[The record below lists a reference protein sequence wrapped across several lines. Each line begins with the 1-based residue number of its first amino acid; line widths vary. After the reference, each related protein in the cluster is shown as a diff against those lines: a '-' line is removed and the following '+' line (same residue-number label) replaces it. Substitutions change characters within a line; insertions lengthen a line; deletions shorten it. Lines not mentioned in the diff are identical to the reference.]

1 MLLVDIAYAKVGVT
15 MVGKVLTPQFVILS
29 NCELC
34 ENGTESSILTTV
46 NPADALNNV
55 CVFMTRMFKPK
66 LKDYMRPSNLKR

>member
-15 MVGKVLTPQFVILS
+15 MVGKVLTTQFVILS
-29 NCELC
+29 NCELSD
-34 ENGTESSILTTV
+34 NGTESSILTTV
-46 NPADALNNV
+46 NPADALNA